1 MKLKK
6 LLSVAIASVIALSVV
21 GCGSKS
27 AEDDKK

>member
-27 AEDDKK
+27 ENNQ